1 LLKGGIPASVEPVG
15 EGERRKARN
24 ETIFRQVNEQIERL
38 QKPFALT
45 DTEPLHIVCECD
57 DLACAERIVVPVDVY
72 DETRADAAQF
82 FVRPGHEDEEVEVV
96 VDTGGDYLIV
106 RKRPGAPESIAR
118 ATDPR
123 DGF

>member
-1 LLKGGIPASVEPVG
+1 ME

-24 ETIFRQVNEQIERL
+24 EAIFREVNEQIERL

-57 DLACAERIVVPVDVY
+57 DLTCADRIVVPVDVY
-72 DETRADAAQF
+72 EATRADAAHF
-82 FVRPGHEDEEVEVV
+82 FVCPGHEDDEVEEV
-96 VDTGGDYLIV
+96 VDTGGNYLIV
-106 RKRPGAPESIAR
+106 RKRHGSPERIAR

-123 DGF
+123 SN